1 MGFFYEQ
8 PTFSASAKTL
18 FLPQMGQ
25 KKLQRFAEIES
36 FPNVLIYPEGMQGK
50 WNEFF
55 KNNHPVTLELAC
67 GKGDYTLGMARMFKD
82 QNFIGVDLKGNRI
95 WRGARTALDE
105 SLANAAFL
113 RTQIDKLSNYF
124 APGEVKD
131 IWITFPDPFL
141 RNSKSKKRLTHPRF
155 LQQFQPLLAP
165 GATINLKTDSPELYA
180 FTQEVISA
188 AGCALIE
195 DIPDV
200 YALPEVP
207 PLLQIQT
214 YYEGMHLADGRTIR
228 YLKFQLPAAPL
239 NWQSIKLPSNEA
251 TVGGED

>member
-1 MGFFYEQ
+1 MV
-8 PTFSASAKTL
+8 
-18 FLPQMGQ
+18 FLRPMGQ
-25 KKLQRFAEIES
+25 KKLQRFAEIET

-50 WNEFF
+50 WNEYF

-67 GKGDYTLGMARMFKD
+67 GKGDYTLGMGRLFKD

-95 WRGARTALDE
+95 WRGAKTALDE
-105 SLANAAFL
+105 SLNNVAFL
-113 RTQIDKLSNYF
+113 RTQIEKLDNYF
-124 APGEVKD
+124 APGEIRD

-141 RNSKSKKRLTHPRF
+141 RKSKSKKRLTHPRF
-155 LQQFQPLLAP
+155 LQLYQPLLAT

-180 FTQEVISA
+180 FTQEVIAA
-188 AGCALIE
+188 AGLTLIE

-207 PLLQIQT
+207 ALLKIQT

-228 YLKFQLPAAPL
+228 YLKFRLPDTPL
-239 NWQSIKLPSNEA
+239 NWRTIKLPSDEA